1 MMKIKKLLNPLI
13 AFALSIAAVFAC
25 FGTAACKK
33 PKPAQPAALAAP
45 VITLTDNVISW
56 NAVEHATGY
65 TVKEGAVSVAENITQ
80 TSYTV
85 TKTEAGSYT
94 YTVIALSTDGNYT
107 QSPASN
113 AVTYTVSSQPPAPAQ
128 DTSVKL
134 TGKVYVV
141 GDSTVCDYTVKPQSG
156 LDNQYLPRYGY
167 GTQLYN
173 YLNCDREQIVNLA
186 ASGKSSLDFKGIAN
200 YTTLKTGI
208 GSGDY
213 LIIGFGHNDEK
224 DDDATRYTNPAKA
237 YDDSSTAGGIS
248 FQYNLYENYVKL
260 AKDAGATPILC
271 TPIVRYD
278 SSGAYT
284 GNSVHITDKGDY
296 AQAIRTLGEATS
308 TAVIDLTA
316 ITKAVYLA
324 DNQAAKYFH
333 AHNSY
338 EGAKEDGVPTGIDN
352 THINMYGAKMVSY
365 KLTRALL
372 ETDCPLKENVITN
385 AVAPTKEVDFPL
397 AVSADYVRPDY
408 KPFTP
413 SMKSSRYSIT
423 AQDWYGTAMG
433 NLGGNSFSPFNVSET
448 GGVFTLSVD
457 DKKGKI
463 FDNKDGS
470 SGGDG
475 LAAAFKQISSSKN
488 FTATAKAK
496 VTGMTA
502 NAGSQSAFGLM
513 VRDDIYVDTRN
524 DALNSTYLAA
534 GIIDNKTAIFSRES
548 KLLHKES
555 NSVSVGVNS
564 EYDLKIERKGQIITL
579 TVISGSQIFT
589 KQYSDLQI
597 GLKSVDTEYMYIC
610 LFATRG
616 MTVQFS
622 NVSVEI
628 TGDAGTE

>member
-1 MMKIKKLLNPLI
+1 MMKKKFFTPLI
-13 AFALSIAAVFAC
+13 ALAVSMATVFAC
-25 FGTAACKK
+25 FGTTACKK
-33 PKPAQPAALAAP
+33 DPPPEPQPLSAP

-56 NAVEHATGY
+56 NAVPNATGY
-65 TVKEGAVSVAENITQ
+65 TVKEGDTAVSENQQQ
-80 TSYTV
+80 TSYTI

-94 YTVIALSTDGNYT
+94 YTVTALSTDKNYT
-107 QSPASN
+107 ASPASN
-113 AVTYTVSSQPPAPAQ
+113 AVTYTVANTDV

-173 YLNCDREQIVNLA
+173 YLNCEPEQIVNLA
-186 ASGKSSLDFKGIAN
+186 ASGKSSLDYKTLAH
-200 YTTLKTGI
+200 YTTIKNSI
-208 GSGDY
+208 GAGDY

-224 DDDATRYTNPAKA
+224 DDDATRYTNPNKS
-237 YDDSSTAGGIS
+237 YTDSSTEGGVS
-248 FQYNLYENYVKL
+248 FQYNLYENYIKM
-260 AKDAGATPILC
+260 ATDAGATPILC
-271 TPIVRYD
+271 TPIVRFD
-278 SSGAYT
+278 SAGGYSGSA
-284 GNSVHITDKGDY
+284 VHITSKGDY

-308 TAVIDLTA
+308 TTVIDLTA
-316 ITKAVYLA
+316 ITKEIYLA
-324 DNQAAKYFH
+324 DNEAARYYH

-338 EGAKEDGVPTGIDN
+338 EGEKEDGIPSGIDG

-365 KLTRALL
+365 ELTKALL
-372 ETDCPLKENVITN
+372 KTDCPLKNNVITN
-385 AVAPTKEVDFPL
+385 AVAPSKEVDFPL
-397 AVSADYVRPDY
+397 AVRADYIRPEY

-413 SMKSSRYSIT
+413 SMQSTRYSIT
-423 AQDWYGTAMG
+423 AENWYGTAMG
-433 NLGGNSFSPFNVSET
+433 NLGGNSLSPFRVSET
-448 GGVFTLSVD
+448 GGVFTVSTD

-463 FDNKDGS
+463 FDNSDGT

-475 LAAAFKQISSSKN
+475 FAAAFTQISSAKN

-496 VTGMTA
+496 VTGITA
-502 NAGSQSAFGLM
+502 NAGNQSAFGLM
-513 VRDDIYVDTRN
+513 VRDDIYIDTRN

-555 NSVSVGVNS
+555 NTVSVAVNA
-564 EYDLKIERKGQIITL
+564 EYDLKIERQGQKIYIT
-579 TVISGSQIFT
+579 VVSGSQTFT
-589 KQYSDLQI
+589 KDYSDLQI
-597 GLKSVDTEYMYIC
+597 GLKSVDTEYMYLC

-622 NVSVEI
+622 NISVQI